1 MPGDINRI
9 EAPVTFKAYL
19 MCAFAAFAGIFFG
32 FDTGYINGTMAMKYF
47 IHQFAG
53 LPYPGPN
60 ASPTEIA
67 DFAIP
72 AWRQSLIVSILSA
85 GTFTGAVAAGDCAD
99 FFGRRTTIIAGCFI
113 FFVGIALQVA
123 SSSYGLLIAGRLIAG
138 IGVGFVSAIVI
149 LYMSEIAPRKVRG
162 MIVSGYQFCITLGL
176 LLASCVVYG
185 TENFP
190 DSRSYRIPIAIQWVW
205 ALVLG
210 KLPPALAKPLI
221 SVPKKKCTGHLITVK
236 I

>member
-1 MPGDINRI
+1 MPGGGFVLAIPTDVNRI

-47 IHQFAG
+47 IHQFTG
-53 LPYPGPN
+53 LPYPGPD
-60 ASPTEIA
+60 ASVSVMA

-99 FFGRRTTIIAGCFI
+99 FFGRRTTIIAGCAI
-113 FFVGIALQVA
+113 FSAGIALQVA

-162 MIVSGYQFCITLGL
+162 MIVSGYQFCITLRL
-176 LLASCVVYG
+176 LLSSCVVYG
-185 TENFP
+185 TQDFM
-190 DSRSYRIPIAIQWVW
+190 DSRSYRIPMAIQWVW

-210 KLPPALAKPLI
+210 KIPSSKL
-221 SVPKKKCTGHLITVK
+221 SVSAPKSGN
-236 I
+236 